1 MKDPFLSTSF
11 SPSYSE
17 VDDDP
22 REVEYIEIKV
32 KSALHHTRLPYSPKP
47 FYYSLNLYRG
57 CRHGCPFCFAR
68 YTHWY
73 LGFQNSFDFQRKIQ
87 VKTNLLQVLEGELSN
102 PRRKKDW
109 VSLGAATDPYQ
120 PAEKK
125 YQLARGAF
133 KLLAKYAWPAVF
145 STKSDL
151 VLRDLDVLREVVD
164 RSNGGV
170 AMTLTTLDPKLQ
182 KWLEPHA
189 VTIERRLEALRK
201 LKAHGIPC
209 GIHLMPIIPFVTD
222 TDEAIEDMVKAG
234 ADIGVDYFGYNV
246 LRLRGAVV
254 RGYYFDALKAFDPK
268 TWERTRRLYG
278 SRATPPDFYLNSL
291 TQKVRYF
298 KKKWGL
304 HNRWRGGWEEDQ
316 LDLFEGPAKDTASSS
331 GDPGPEDRGH

>member
-11 SPSYSE
+11 SPSYSQ

-87 VKTNLLQVLEGELSN
+87 VKVNLLEVLEAELAD
-102 PRRKKDW
+102 PRRKRDW

-125 YQLARGAF
+125 YGLARGAF

-151 VLRDLDVLREVVD
+151 VLRDLDVLKDVVKA
-164 RSNGGV
+164 SNAGV

-182 KWLEPHA
+182 KWLEPHT
-189 VTIERRLEALRK
+189 VSIERRLEALRK
-201 LKAHGIPC
+201 LKSHGIPC
-209 GIHLMPIIPFVTD
+209 GIHLMPIIPFITD
-222 TDEAIEDMVKAG
+222 GDEAIEGMVKAG
-234 ADIGVDYFGYNV
+234 AETGVDYFVYNT
-246 LRLRGAVV
+246 LRLRGQVV
-254 RGYYFDALKAFDPK
+254 RGYYFDALKAYDPGLFRQ
-268 TWERTRRLYG
+268 TLRLYG
-278 SRATPPDFYLNSL
+278 SRAAPPESYLDTLS
-291 TQKVRYF
+291 QKVRFF
-298 KKKWGL
+298 KDKWGL
-304 HNRWRGGWEEDQ
+304 RNGWDPVFSGEQ
-316 LDLFEGPAKDTASSS
+316 LPLF
-331 GDPGPEDRGH
+331 